1 MTPIGIFQ
9 MLLFFG
15 LIVLVTRPMGAYMAR
30 VFNGERTFLQ
40 PVLGPIER
48 LFYKLFGV
56 KEDEDMRWTT
66 YAFAEHEH
74 GEGVGRPPHVLVF
87 LHAEQLVEQALDWSE
102 DRLQEG
108 PLAVEDARHVRSH
121 RLGGQ
126 HDQ

>member
-15 LIVLVTRPMGAYMAR
+15 LIVLATKPMGAYMAR

-40 PVLGPIER
+40 PVLRPIER

-66 YAFAEHEH
+66 YSFAMLMFS
-74 GEGVGRPPHVLVF
+74 EGVGRPPHVLVF
-87 LHAEQLVEQALDWSE
+87 LHAEQLVEQALDRTE
-102 DRLQEG
+102 NRLQEG
-108 PLAVEDARHVRSH
+108 PLAVEDTRHVRSH
-121 RLGGQ
+121 RPG
-126 HDQ
+126 